1 MGREKTLSEVCRDAG
16 TFLMIY
22 GSDGDRTRRARS
34 TDLRVKLRSEVSS
47 TRGSVDALRQI
58 REFLRDYYG
67 SVAGTD
73 LTGEDGLDMDEAS
86 AASLSRDIDAVLA
99 REAS

>member
-1 MGREKTLSEVCRDAG
+1 MGRSKTLSEICRDAD

-22 GSDGDRTRRARS
+22 GSDGDRTRGARS
-34 TDLRVKLRSEVSS
+34 TDLRIKLRPEVSS
-47 TRGSVDALRQI
+47 TRGSVDVLRQVQA
-58 REFLRDYYG
+58 FLRDYYS
-67 SVAGTD
+67 SVVGTD

>member
-1 MGREKTLSEVCRDAG
+1 MGRAKTLSEVCQDAG
-16 TFLMIY
+16 SFLMIY
-22 GSDGDRTRRARS
+22 GSDGDRTRRTRS
-34 TDLRVKLRSEVSS
+34 TDLRNKLRAETSS
-47 TRGSVDALRQI
+47 TRGSVDVLRQV

-67 SVAGTD
+67 EVVGTD

-86 AASLSRDIDAVLA
+86 AVSLPRNIDAVLA